1 MTYYIP
7 DSAWS
12 KIMSFLHKEYDFEKQ
27 AVVDE
32 LAYLIQ
38 IARNTD
44 TFFTPAMLLPNAWEC
59 TLCNLASKY
68 RNNHNQ
74 TRSDVCTCVYCRL
87 CLWNR
92 Y

>member
-7 DSAWS
+7 DPAWS

-32 LAYLIQ
+32 LANLCQ
-38 IARNTD
+38 FAQSTD
-44 TFFTPAMLLPNAWEC
+44 TLFTPALLLPC

-68 RNNHNQ
+68 RNNYNQ

-87 CLWNR
+87 RMWSI

>member
-7 DSAWS
+7 DSVWS
-12 KIMSFLHKEYDFEKQ
+12 KIMSFLHQEYDFEKQ

-38 IARNTD
+38 IARSTD
-44 TFFTPAMLLPNAWEC
+44 TFFTPALLLPRKC
-59 TLCNLASKY
+59 TLCTLASKY

-87 CLWNR
+87 RLWHR

>member
-7 DSAWS
+7 DPVWS
-12 KIMSFLHKEYDFEKQ
+12 NIMSFLHKEYDFEKQ

-32 LAYLIQ
+32 LANLCQ
-38 IARNTD
+38 FAQSAD
-44 TFFTPAMLLPNAWEC
+44 TLFTPTLLLPC
-59 TLCNLASKY
+59 TLGNLASKY

>member
-1 MTYYIP
+1 MKYVP
-7 DSAWS
+7 DSVWS
-12 KIMSFLHKEYDFEKQ
+12 KIMSFMHQEYDFEKQ

-32 LAYLIQ
+32 LANLCH
-38 IARNTD
+38 IARCVD
-44 TFFTPAMLLPNAWEC
+44 TFTPALLLPMKC

-74 TRSDVCTCVYCRL
+74 TRSDACTCVYCRL
-87 CLWNR
+87 RMWQR